1 MRSVWRAADFLD
13 RRQTIPGYRAPRTNC
28 LEHPRDPPHGVLA
41 DEDGRHENHVAPH
54 EQAEEEAARA
64 LHNIKPRR
72 PTAFP
77 RFLVQSNSSDD
88 IDCFT
93 HTRILDVRETDFLL
107 RPTLH

>member
-1 MRSVWRAADFLD
+1 MESGRFFG
-13 RRQTIPGYRAPRTNC
+13 QTSDDTWISCAENKLP

-64 LHNIKPRR
+64 LHNIEPRR

-93 HTRILDVRETDFLL
+93 DTRILDVRETDFLL